1 MAETNVTFTPY
12 VRNIPYCLPLGSP
25 LLPQTL
31 PLVVALLCATF
42 IRFAVYLA
50 ATGPREPAFAK
61 LAAIGED
68 ARRHTETVKSR
79 GFGARIR
86 DWGFD
91 TFSEGLT
98 LWVVRRILVLC
109 AIWSQ
114 SNAFACLLIPLP
126 VAGYLI
132 VNVAIIN
139 VSFTNFK
146 NAEHQIAAGIFVFA
160 VWVLVA
166 IICAKLVAYEPWV
179 LASFPDLWILL
190 LVMICAAA
198 VSFLLYPALVWW
210 LKRMRAP
217 KPLTSETAMAVATYL
232 VCAEYAFGIFV
243 TLPPFFVTTN
253 TFPAAVPTESSP

>member
-1 MAETNVTFTPY
+1 M
-12 VRNIPYCLPLGSP
+12 
-25 LLPQTL
+25 
-31 PLVVALLCATF
+31 
-42 IRFAVYLA
+42 
-50 ATGPREPAFAK
+50 
-61 LAAIGED
+61 
-68 ARRHTETVKSR
+68 
-79 GFGARIR
+79 
-86 DWGFD
+86 
-91 TFSEGLT
+91 
-98 LWVVRRILVLC
+98 
-109 AIWSQ
+109 
-114 SNAFACLLIPLP
+114 
-126 VAGYLI
+126 
-132 VNVAIIN
+132 
-139 VSFTNFK
+139 
-146 NAEHQIAAGIFVFA
+146 FA